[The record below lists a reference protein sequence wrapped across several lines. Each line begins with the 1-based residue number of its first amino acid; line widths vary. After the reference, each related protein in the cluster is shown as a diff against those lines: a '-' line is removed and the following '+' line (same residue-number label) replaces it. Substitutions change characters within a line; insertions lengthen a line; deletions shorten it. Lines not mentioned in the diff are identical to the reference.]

1 MSKILGTLFVSAGLL
16 SLSAHAQTAT
26 TWNFAT
32 GADYSAGKYGAA
44 SDTTVFSLPLA
55 ARAQTGRFR
64 LDLTIPYLWEK
75 GPGDFAGGGV
85 VVPNGTVTS
94 RSGVGDVNLGAAWQL
109 HPDDSSFPAFEIQG
123 NLKVPTAGTGLGTGK
138 FDYGLQANINHT
150 FGRVMLFGSLG
161 YQWMHDFRGYDLRNG
176 VAASVGA
183 NFKIGDTVNAGLTAN
198 YRQPYYAPLGE
209 QVSASPYLLWSF
221 APKWRVSTYLL
232 TGFSKASPRIGG
244 GIRLIML
251 SSG

>member
-1 MSKILGTLFVSAGLL
+1 MSKILGALFISTGLL
-16 SLSAHAQTAT
+16 ALSVHAKAAT
-26 TWNFAT
+26 TWSFAT

-123 NLKVPTAGTGLGTGK
+123 NLKVPTAGTEVHLHV
-138 FDYGLQANINHT
+138 HT
-150 FGRVMLFGSLG
+150 AGAAGQTAEIV
-161 YQWMHDFRGYDLRNG
+161 RNG
-176 VAASVGA
+176 DVIATLKVDAADQDLSYA
-183 NFKIGDTVNAGLTAN
+183 LTLTPGQWVHVRLRDAQGITALTN
-198 YRQPYYAPLGE
+198 PIYAR
-209 QVSASPYLLWSF
+209 SF
-221 APKWRVSTYLL
+221 
-232 TGFSKASPRIGG
+232 
-244 GIRLIML
+244 
-251 SSG
+251 

>member
-1 MSKILGTLFVSAGLL
+1 MSRILEPLFVSACLL
-16 SLSAHAQTAT
+16 GLSAHAQAAT
-26 TWNFAT
+26 VWNFAT

-44 SDTTVFSLPLA
+44 SDTTVFSVPFA
-55 ARAQTGRFR
+55 ARAQTGPFR
-64 LDLTIPYLWEK
+64 VDLTVPYLWEK

-85 VVPNGTVTS
+85 VVPNGKVTS
-94 RSGVGDVNLGAAWQL
+94 RSGLGDVNLDAAWQL
-109 HPDDSSFPAFEIQG
+109 HADNSSFPAIEIQG

-161 YQWMHDFRGYDLRNG
+161 YQWMHNFHGFDLRNG

-183 NFKIGDTVNAGLTAN
+183 NFRIGNDVNAGLTAN
-198 YRQPYYAPLGE
+198 YRQPYYLPLGE

-221 APKWRVSTYLL
+221 APKWRVTTYLL

-244 GIRLIML
+244 GVRLILL
-251 SSG
+251 SGG